1 MKRLDPFIT
10 LLAVVLKELLVA
22 NGTFSLQRILHS
34 NPLHTGQFTCT
45 LWFTFV
51 FILYQLNKMSS
62 IFLFFFS
69 P

>member
-45 LWFTFV
+45 L
-51 FILYQLNKMSS
+51 
-62 IFLFFFS
+62 
-69 P
+69 